1 MLTRMATRKPGK
13 IFVGIGGWNFAPWRD
28 NFYPESLPQKQEL
41 AYASSKVTSI
51 EINSTF
57 YGPQKPAT
65 FQRWHDETPDDFVFA
80 VKAPRFATNRRD
92 LTEAGDSIKRF
103 VNGGMLKLGS
113 KLGPINWQLAP
124 TKKFDAEEIEAFLA
138 LLPDAVKGQPLRHAI
153 EARNA
158 SFATPAFVE
167 LARRRGVAI
176 VLAGDSA
183 YPEIDES
190 TAPFAYARIMGT
202 VAAQK
207 TGYAAAALTRW
218 AKRAQ
223 SLAAG
228 SRDVYLYVISG
239 AKERN
244 PAAAQALI
252 KRLS

>member
-1 MLTRMATRKPGK
+1 MLARMATRKPGK
-13 IFVGIGGWNFAPWRD
+13 IFVGIGGWNFKPWRD

-124 TKKFDAEEIEAFLA
+124 TKKFDAEEIKAFLA
-138 LLPDAVKGQPLRHAI
+138 LLPDAVKGQRLRHAI
-153 EARNA
+153 EVRNP
-158 SFATPAFVE
+158 SFATPAFIE
-167 LARRRGVAI
+167 LARKRGVAI

-183 YPEIDES
+183 YPEIDEA

-202 VAAQK
+202 VATQK
-207 TGYAAAALTRW
+207 AGYAAAALTRW